1 MPRRDEW
8 RAARPINQNGA
19 GLHMDNGTQ
28 PPAASRILVV
38 DDDADFFALLYD
50 ALTHTMPD
58 CAIVGV
64 RSAEAALV
72 ELEQG
77 RFDLIL
83 IDYRLEGRNGLALL
97 GDLRSL
103 APALPVIMITG
114 YPTQSLRQ
122 QAETLGVS
130 GFLIKP
136 VFVPDLRR
144 AVLAALAGR

>member
-1 MPRRDEW
+1 MVGGASDQPERSSRD
-8 RAARPINQNGA
+8 
-19 GLHMDNGTQ
+19 MDNGTQ
-28 PPAASRILVV
+28 PHAASRILVV

-58 CAIVGV
+58 YAIVGV

-77 RFDLIL
+77 QFDLIL
-83 IDYRLEGRNGLALL
+83 VDYRLEGRNGLALL
-97 GDLRSL
+97 RDLRRL

-114 YPTQSLRQ
+114 YPTQALRQ
-122 QAETLGVS
+122 QAEALGVS

-144 AVLAALAGR
+144 TVQAALAGR